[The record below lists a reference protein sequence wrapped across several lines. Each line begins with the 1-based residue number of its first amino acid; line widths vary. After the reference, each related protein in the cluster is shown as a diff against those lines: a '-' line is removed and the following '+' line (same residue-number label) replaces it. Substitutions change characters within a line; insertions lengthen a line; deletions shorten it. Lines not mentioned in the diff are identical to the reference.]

1 MLDIK
6 PITDLKN
13 DSRVVK
19 IKEEKL
25 KGKVQVKL
33 LRNKTIDSLENSI
46 NDFLKEK
53 GDKILVKDIKFVV
66 SSDDVFKNA
75 MVIYEMK

>member
-6 PITDLKN
+6 PINDLKN

-33 LRNKTIDSLENSI
+33 LRNKNIDSLENAI